1 MTAHI
6 VYPEDISDIIDNPS
20 ELRKQI
26 ENFVKDY
33 KIITFSEFS
42 SKNRHQIYKQMYY
55 PLSFEKIVDDSN
67 NSTIIRVYNKKIK
80 NKSESSNNDEDFVKT
95 EKAKNTDN
103 DEKDKND
110 NEESEESEDE
120 SEDESE
126 SEVSDDTD
134 SSYMTDED
142 EQIQKIESLIGQVIE
157 TQFNIDNNVSK
168 LFNRVNY
175 IILLNIIGWI
185 MLYIIDQVRL
195 TIVHTDVCVY

>member
-1 MTAHI
+1 MTII

-95 EKAKNTDN
+95 GKTEKTDN
-103 DEKDKND
+103 DEKEKND
-110 NEESEESEDE
+110 NEESEE

-134 SSYMTDED
+134 SSYITDED

-157 TQFNIDNNVSK
+157 TQFKIDNNVSK

-185 MLYIIDQVRL
+185 MLYTMDPVRL
-195 TIVHTDVCVY
+195 TIAHTDVCVYEI